1 MAYQYRPFVR
11 QIIYLNCIITFDIN
25 EPFGESLVAQ
35 YVLDELVGDEVQMSH
50 AGRLELGGADVRRG
64 HVWAAELHLF
74 VRHDIVQ
81 MFGNAFHE
89 PELRLW
95 LGEVLEPV
103 ALGPHGQL
111 QQQGHA
117 HHPSAA
123 TGHRSR
129 RTRHSRYGIILAGI
143 PVGGYT
149 RGHMSDRR
157 RVRVVCLRVATHE
170 ECTDKG
176 RREGSRRRLRPLDG
190 CRRTDSVALCV
201 RA

>member
-64 HVWAAELHLF
+64 HVRAAELHLF
-74 VRHDIVQ
+74 VRHDVVQ
-81 MFGNAFHE
+81 MFGDAFHE

-95 LGEVLEPV
+95 LGEVLEPI
-103 ALGPHGQL
+103 ALGPRGQL
-111 QQQGHA
+111 QKQGHA
-117 HHPSAA
+117 HHPPAA
-123 TGHRSR
+123 TGHRGR
-129 RTRHSRYGIILAGI
+129 RTRHSRYDIILAGI
-143 PVGGYT
+143 PVGRYT

-157 RVRVVCLRVATHE
+157 RVRVATHE

-176 RREGSRRRLRPLDG
+176 WREGS
-190 CRRTDSVALCV
+190 
-201 RA
+201 